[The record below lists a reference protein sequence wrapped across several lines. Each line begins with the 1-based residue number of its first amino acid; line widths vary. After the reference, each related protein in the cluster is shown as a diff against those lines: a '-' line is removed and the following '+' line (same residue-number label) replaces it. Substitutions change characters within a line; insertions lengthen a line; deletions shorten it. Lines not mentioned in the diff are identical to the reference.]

1 MASDISQFNLEQSI
15 QQVMAEW
22 TRQTI
27 LLLKQAIEEKNI
39 KLTGSLKQSL
49 DFFVTASDSEA
60 TARISMI
67 FNSYGRFS
75 DMKYKYKVPP
85 TKAMYDFVKATG
97 LQNFQYV
104 SGYTKGISPIGVA
117 ANSKKMDSEEYVI
130 KRIARSIAYSRLR
143 TNWQDKKQ
151 KEWWN
156 KTINKRIGALKD
168 LIRSE
173 LEKNL
178 AENIRREFNLITSK

>member
-15 QQVMAEW
+15 QDVMTEW
-22 TRQTI
+22 TKQTI
-27 LLLKQAIEEKNI
+27 LLLKQAIDEKNI
-39 KLTGSLKQSL
+39 KLTGALKQSL

-67 FNSYGRFS
+67 FNTYGRYV
-75 DMKYKYKVPP
+75 DMKYLQKVPP
-85 TKAMYDFVKATG
+85 TKAMYEFVKATG

-104 SGYTKGISPIGVA
+104 SGYPAGISPIGVA
-117 ANSKKMDSEEYVI
+117 ANSRKMNSEEYAI
-130 KRIARSIAYSRLR
+130 KRIARAIAYSRMR
-143 TNWQDKKQ
+143 INWQEKRQ

-156 KTINKRIGALKD
+156 KTIRKRITVLKAQ
-168 LIRSE
+168 IRSE

-178 AENIRREFNLITSK
+178 AENIRKEFNLITSK

>member
-15 QQVMAEW
+15 QDVMTEW

-27 LLLKQAIEEKNI
+27 LLLKQAIEEKDV

-49 DFFVTASDSEA
+49 DFFTTASDSEA

-67 FNSYGRFS
+67 FNSYGRFA

-97 LQNFQYV
+97 LQNFQYI
-104 SGYTKGISPIGVA
+104 SGYPAGISPIGVA
-117 ANSKKMDSEEYVI
+117 ANSKKMGSEEYAI

-156 KTINKRIGALKD
+156 KTINKRIGTLKAQ
-168 LIRSE
+168 IRRE